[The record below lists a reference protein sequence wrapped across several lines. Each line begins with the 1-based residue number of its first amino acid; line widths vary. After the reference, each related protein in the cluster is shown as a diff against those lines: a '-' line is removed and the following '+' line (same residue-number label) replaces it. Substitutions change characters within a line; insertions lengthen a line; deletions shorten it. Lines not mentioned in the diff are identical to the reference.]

1 MPKTVFSILLI
12 HLLIS
17 SLKAANLSEK
27 HNKTLES
34 TTKKWRGQT
43 HALRQPQIGRGGHL
57 TLTLTGYRIE
67 YQNG

>member
-1 MPKTVFSILLI
+1 MLKTVFSTLPI

-17 SLKAANLSEK
+17 SLKAANWSEK

-43 HALRQPQIGRGGHL
+43 HMLRRPQTGRGGRSIF
-57 TLTLTGYRIE
+57 TLTVYRTKR
-67 YQNG
+67 